1 MGRLF
6 YKLKKGLKALMD
18 SAQDPRQT
26 YTQTSDRQ
34 RVLLARVQQSL
45 VDITAVK
52 KRLEGKAVDV
62 RSRMP
67 QFEEQARQLLR
78 DGRED
83 MARLALQ
90 RYQMVASELK
100 QLEVQ
105 MRDIEQEEHRLRLTE
120 QRLSAQIEA
129 FYTRLD
135 LIAARYSAAEAQ
147 VEINEALTGV
157 TEELSELGR
166 AMEQA
171 ERKSEYMQARAA
183 AIERLVE
190 DNIFEMPFS
199 AGEMTGSQRAPL
211 DNDEEIETKLLALKN
226 ELA

>member
-1 MGRLF
+1 MGRLIN
-6 YKLKKGLKALMD
+6 KLKKGLNALM
-18 SAQDPRQT
+18 APAEDPRQT
-26 YTQTSDRQ
+26 YTRTCERQ

-45 VDITAVK
+45 VEIAAVK
-52 KRLEGKAVDV
+52 KRLEVKAVDV

-67 QFEEQARQLLR
+67 QIEEQARQSLR

-90 RYQMVASELK
+90 RHQMVATELK
-100 QLEVQ
+100 QLEGQ

-135 LIAARYSAAEAQ
+135 LIAVRYNAAEAQ

-157 TEELSELGR
+157 SEELAELGR

-190 DNIFEMPFS
+190 DNIFELPFS
-199 AGEMTGSQRAPL
+199 AGEMTGFQMASL
-211 DNDEEIETKLLALKN
+211 GNDQDIESKLLALKN